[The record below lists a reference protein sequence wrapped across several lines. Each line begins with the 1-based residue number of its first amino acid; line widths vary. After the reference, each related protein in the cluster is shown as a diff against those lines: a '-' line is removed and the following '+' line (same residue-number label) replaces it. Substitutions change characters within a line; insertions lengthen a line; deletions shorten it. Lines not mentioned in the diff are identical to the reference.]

1 MDEYPHYQQ
10 RAYQIV
16 AFDTLSFPYEYELHL
31 TDGYQ
36 RRRRIQMLRKDLA
49 PGQRFCTSN
58 WILVSNDVHGPLY
71 KSKPDALSVIQSDIQ
86 SDIVTFIVTFIVT

>member
-1 MDEYPHYQQ
+1 
-10 RAYQIV
+10 
-16 AFDTLSFPYEYELHL
+16 
-31 TDGYQ
+31 
-36 RRRRIQMLRKDLA
+36 MLRKDLA

-71 KSKPDALSVIQSDIQ
+71 KSKPDALSDIQ